1 MKAAP
6 ALLIAFALA
15 AAAPM
20 PALAS
25 QDAASTDELVMSSD
39 AFLAAHPDL
48 RFRLSALRRYRDG
61 DFEKAFIHFKRAARY
76 ADKPSQG
83 MIAEMLWKGE
93 GVPMDR
99 PAAYIWMDLAAERGY
114 TQMLLRRETF
124 WNDMSEAEREQA
136 LAIGDALFLEYADKY
151 AKPRAEQKM
160 RLAKRQV
167 TGSRTG
173 FTGMLTIVIP
183 TPGGSR
189 TIDGS
194 TYYDEKYWEPRR
206 YWQMQDGDWKGPPTG
221 TVSIG
226 ELQSGDLSAPP
237 TDDAAGD
244 EDDSPR

>member
-6 ALLIAFALA
+6 ALLFALALA

-20 PALAS
+20 PEAVA
-25 QDAASTDELVMSSD
+25 QDAASVDELVTSSD
-39 AFLAAHPDL
+39 AFLSAHPDL
-48 RFRLSALRRYRDG
+48 RFRLSGLRQYREG
-61 DFEKAFIHFKRAARY
+61 NFEKAFVLFKRAARY

-83 MIAEMLWKGE
+83 MVAEMLWKGE

-114 TQMLLRRETF
+114 KQMLLRRETF
-124 WNDMSEAEREQA
+124 WNDLSEAEREQA
-136 LAIGDALFLEYADKY
+136 LAIGDDLFLEYADKY

-173 FTGMLTIVIP
+173 FTGALTIVIP

-206 YWQMQDGDWKGPPTG
+206 YWQTQDQDWKGPPTG

-237 TDDAAGD
+237 SDDAEGE

>member
-1 MKAAP
+1 
-6 ALLIAFALA
+6 
-15 AAAPM
+15 
-20 PALAS
+20 
-25 QDAASTDELVMSSD
+25 
-39 AFLAAHPDL
+39 
-48 RFRLSALRRYRDG
+48 
-61 DFEKAFIHFKRAARY
+61 
-76 ADKPSQG
+76 
-83 MIAEMLWKGE
+83 
-93 GVPMDR
+93 
-99 PAAYIWMDLAAERGY
+99 MDLAAERGY